1 MNTRYNNKIALSTLK
16 NEGCE
21 PWAHAEALV
30 DAWIAE
36 GYPAAYEK
44 TYETVDLEPVDI
56 TAPNGAYTI
65 RTDWKSNTPTAD
77 WNRRIYARS
86 METLGDFKKGEPC
99 ELGKYGGAVNV
110 GFRGTATGFF
120 HPESLDGRTYLVD
133 PEGYP
138 FFAVGMNTVQLGA
151 TENQK
156 RVSLEKYG
164 SEDNF
169 FRAICDEMR
178 DVGINTVW
186 VGNALPI
193 ADRGKQVAAIS
204 TGGISMYMKTLSL
217 GVSTGGSAAFRHN
230 NTMNVFDPDFERF
243 MQTRVE
249 ETVTPHVDDPRILG
263 WYSDNEIPAQVNMLE
278 CYLTIDPA
286 EPVNAFSYAAAWSFM
301 AARTGKEAPT
311 VEDITPALS
320 EEFKAFVYDR
330 YFRVVTRALRAVDK
344 NHIYMGCRIHAWNK
358 TSEGYLRA
366 AGQFVDVM
374 TVNLYGGLEPSM
386 DTIKCML
393 RFSGR
398 PFLVTEFYAKAEGA
412 RDMNGYELRNQTNAG
427 WIVKSQRDRAIHY
440 ENYILLML
448 ECRGCVGWTWYRFRD
463 NDQTVYADAEGNLY
477 TVYDYKSR
485 AIWAYYNVKTGEIVP
500 AEEAPEMT
508 VHYKGESDTS
518 NLGSNKGIYDNF
530 MNRYDE
536 VMDTMKEV
544 NGQLFHLV
552 NYFDKK

>member
-1 MNTRYNNKIALSTLK
+1 MNTRYQNKIQLTTRK
-16 NEGCE
+16 NEGYE

-30 DAWIAE
+30 DAWIRE

-44 TYETVDLEPVDI
+44 TYETVDLEPADI

-65 RTDWKSNTPTAD
+65 RTDWKSNTPTAE

-110 GFRGTATGFF
+110 GPRGEATGFF
-120 HPESLDGRTYLVD
+120 HTEELEGRTYIID

-138 FFAVGMNTVQLGA
+138 FFSVGMNTVQLGS

-156 RVSLEKYG
+156 RVALEKYG
-164 SEDNF
+164 SEDSF
-169 FRAICDEMR
+169 YRTVCDEMR

-186 VGNALPI
+186 VSNALLI
-193 ADRGKQVAAIS
+193 ADYGKQVAALS
-204 TGGISMYMKTLSL
+204 TGGINLYMKTLAL

-230 NTMNVFDPDFERF
+230 NTMNVFDPDFETF
-243 MQTRVE
+243 MQERVVE
-249 ETVTPHVDDPRILG
+249 VVAPHVNDPRILG
-263 WYSDNEIPAQVNMLE
+263 WYSDNEIAAQQNMLE
-278 CYLTIDPA
+278 CYLTIDPT
-286 EPVNAFSYAAAWSFM
+286 EPVNAFSYAAAWSFL
-301 AARTGKEAPT
+301 AARTGKGEPT
-311 VEDITPALS
+311 LEDITPALS
-320 EEFKAFVYDR
+320 EEFKGFVYDR
-330 YFRVVTRALRAVDK
+330 YFRVIKGALRSVDR
-344 NHIYMGCRIHAWNK
+344 NHMYMGCRIHAWNK
-358 TSEGYLRA
+358 TSEGYLRV

-412 RDMNGYELRNQTNAG
+412 KDMNGYELRNQTNAG
-427 WIVKSQRDRAIHY
+427 WIVKTQRDRAIHY

-500 AEEAPEMT
+500 AEEAPEMK
-508 VHYKGESDTS
+508 VHYQGEGDTS

-530 MNRYDE
+530 MNRYE
-536 VMDTMKEV
+536 VMDTMKDV

-552 NYFDKK
+552 RYFDKK